1 MITWRAALLLAAGAL
16 SMPLWPWPWIGLA
29 VVLTA
34 VAALA
39 ALDFRAAAALRHVT
53 LTRSGQRAVR
63 LGDSAVVQL
72 HIHNQGVRTLRAE
85 IRDDWVPS
93 AGAQRGVHRLEVEP
107 GETAVVENRLRP
119 TRRGDRPAVRV
130 TVRSHG
136 PLRLAF
142 RQLAGRPVTPEWTLR
157 TLPRFESRRFLAE
170 KVSRLRILDGST
182 VTRGRGQGTE
192 FDALRE
198 YVVGDDVRSIDW
210 RASARRSDVLVRTW
224 RPERDRRVLC
234 VIDTGRTSAARV
246 DRTAAPGGRRS
257 WLAGA
262 SGLSEPSGGVSP
274 FGASPSGVSPFGA
287 SPSGVS
293 PFGVSPA
300 GEGHAGAA
308 PSGAAPSGAA
318 SFGADPF
325 AVTPP
330 ADARVPQHGEPRLDA
345 AIDAALLL
353 AVLAARAG
361 DRVDLLAV
369 DTAVRAAVSG
379 AGREALLPR
388 LVDAVAPLQPALVET
403 DFELVVGEILRRERK
418 RALVV
423 LFTTLEPG
431 PLGEGLLPVL
441 PRLAARHKVIL
452 ASVHDPALAALTA
465 RPPDTPEQAYAAAAA
480 HQAYAERNRVR
491 AALTRH
497 GVDVVDAPLDEFA
510 SRVSDAYL
518 TLKAAGRL

>member
-1 MITWRAALLLAAGAL
+1 MTWRAALLLAAGAL
-16 SMPLWPWPWIGLA
+16 TMPLWPWPWTGLA
-29 VVLTA
+29 VVLGT
-34 VAALA
+34 VALLT
-39 ALDFRAAAALRHVT
+39 ALDARAAAALRHVT
-53 LTRSGQRAVR
+53 LTRDGQRAVR
-63 LGDSAVVQL
+63 LGDSAVVRL
-72 HIHNQGVRTLRAE
+72 HVHNRGVRTLRAE

-93 AGAQRGVHRLEVEP
+93 AGAHRAVHRLEIEP
-107 GETAVVENRLRP
+107 GDTGIVETRLRP

-130 TVRSHG
+130 TLRSHG
-136 PLRLAF
+136 PFRLAF

-157 TLPRFESRRFLAE
+157 ALPRFESRRFLAE

-198 YVVGDDVRSIDW
+198 YVIGDDVRSIDW

-246 DRTAAPGGRRS
+246 DRTTDPGRRPG
-257 WLAGA
+257 WLHGAGPLGAGLAGA
-262 SGLSEPSGGVSP
+262 GAGAGLSGGGGVSTD
-274 FGASPSGVSPFGA
+274 AVGVPG
-287 SPSGVS
+287 
-293 PFGVSPA
+293 
-300 GEGHAGAA
+300 
-308 PSGAAPSGAA
+308 
-318 SFGADPF
+318 
-325 AVTPP
+325 
-330 ADARVPQHGEPRLDA
+330 HGEPRLDA

-353 AVLAARAG
+353 AALAARAG

-388 LVDAVAPLQPALVET
+388 LVDALAPLQPALVET

-441 PRLAARHKVIL
+441 PRLAARHRVVL

-465 RPPDTPEQAYAAAAA
+465 RPPDTPDQAYAAAAA
-480 HQAYAERNRVR
+480 HQAYAERHRVR

-497 GVDVVDAPLDEFA
+497 GVDVVDAPLDLFA